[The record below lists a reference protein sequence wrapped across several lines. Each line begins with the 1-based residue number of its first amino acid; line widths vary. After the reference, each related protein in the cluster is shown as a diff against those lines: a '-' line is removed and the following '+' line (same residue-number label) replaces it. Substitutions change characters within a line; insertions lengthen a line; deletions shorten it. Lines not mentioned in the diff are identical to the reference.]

1 MKEQNS
7 KTFKRAQKIAER
19 WRRTLACHDTEISKA
34 EIQLDLARIR
44 RSFDIKEK
52 IYPELS
58 FKQHEAL
65 YQILLKMKD
74 QVLQKRNGK
83 NKILTSFRLSQE
95 VRWKLENLAER
106 GGVSMTTVI
115 ENLVLNA
122 KKFEIAIPEEK

>member
-7 KTFKRAQKIAER
+7 KTFKRAEKIAER
-19 WRRTLACHDTEISKA
+19 WRRTLACHDAEISKA

-44 RSFDIKEK
+44 RGIELKDKL
-52 IYPELS
+52 YPELS
-58 FKQHEAL
+58 FKQHESL

-74 QVLQKRNGK
+74 QVTQKRSGK

-95 VRWKLENLAER
+95 VRWKLEGLAER

-115 ENLVLNA
+115 ENLVLNC